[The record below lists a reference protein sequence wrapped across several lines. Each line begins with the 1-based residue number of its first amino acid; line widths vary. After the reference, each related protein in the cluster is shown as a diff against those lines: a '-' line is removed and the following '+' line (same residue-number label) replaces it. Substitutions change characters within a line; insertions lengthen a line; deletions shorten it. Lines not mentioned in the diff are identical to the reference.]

1 MIQKLD
7 NKDRVISQKIRAVFQ
22 KSYAVEAKLL
32 NAKNFP
38 PLQRILGNFLQS
50 NTTFFGFLKNE
61 KFAGIIEISEY
72 HSHTHINSLVV
83 EPQFFRQGIAS
94 KLMQYVIH
102 KFDSKRITVETGVLN
117 TPACQLYKNFNFKEV
132 MQWDTDHGVR
142 KIRFERTN
150 NSCNNKKV

>member
-7 NKDRVISQKIRAVFQ
+7 NKNRAVSKKIRAVFQ
-22 KSYAVEAKLL
+22 ASYAIEAALL

-38 PLQRILGNFLQS
+38 PLQRTLEEFLES
-50 NTTFFGFLKNE
+50 NTAFFGVLKNDE
-61 KFAGIIEISEY
+61 FAGVIEISEY

-83 EPQFFRQGIAS
+83 EPKFFRQGIAS
-94 KLMQYVIH
+94 KLMQFVIH
-102 KFDSKRITVETGVLN
+102 KFDSKRFTVETGVLN

-142 KIRFERTN
+142 KIQFECTN
-150 NSCNNKKV
+150 NSYKIK

>member
-7 NKDRVISQKIRAVFQ
+7 NKNRAVSKKIRAVFQ
-22 KSYAVEAKLL
+22 ASYAIEARLL

-38 PLQRILGNFLQS
+38 PLQRTLEEFLES
-50 NTTFFGFLKNE
+50 NTAFFGVLKNDE
-61 KFAGIIEISEY
+61 FAGVIEISEY

-83 EPQFFRQGIAS
+83 EPKFFRQGIAS
-94 KLMQYVIH
+94 KLMQFVIH
-102 KFDSKRITVETGVLN
+102 KFEQSKKLTVETGVLN

-142 KIRFERTN
+142 KIQFECIN
-150 NSCNNKKV
+150 NSYKIK

>member
-7 NKDRVISQKIRAVFQ
+7 NKNRAVSKKIRAVFQ
-22 KSYAVEAKLL
+22 ASYAIEAALL

-38 PLQRILGNFLQS
+38 PLQRTLEEFLES
-50 NTTFFGFLKNE
+50 NTAFFGVLKNDE
-61 KFAGIIEISEY
+61 FAGVIEISEY

-83 EPQFFRQGIAS
+83 EPKFFRQGIAS
-94 KLMQYVIH
+94 KLMQFVIH
-102 KFDSKRITVETGVLN
+102 KFDSKRFTVETGVLN

-142 KIRFERTN
+142 KIQFECTN
-150 NSCNNKKV
+150 KTYKIK

>member
-7 NKDRVISQKIRAVFQ
+7 NKNRAVSKKIRAVFQ
-22 KSYAVEAKLL
+22 ASYAIEAALL

-38 PLQRILGNFLQS
+38 PLQRTLEEFLES
-50 NTTFFGFLKNE
+50 NTAFFGVLKNDE
-61 KFAGIIEISEY
+61 FAGVIEISEY

-83 EPQFFRQGIAS
+83 EPKFFRQGIAS
-94 KLMQYVIH
+94 KLMQFVIH
-102 KFDSKRITVETGVLN
+102 KFDSKRFTVETGVLN

-142 KIRFERTN
+142 KIQFECTK
-150 NSCNNKKV
+150 NSYKIK

>member
-7 NKDRVISQKIRAVFQ
+7 NKNRAVSKKIRAVFQ
-22 KSYAVEAKLL
+22 ASYAIEAALL

-38 PLQRILGNFLQS
+38 PLQRTLEEFLES
-50 NTTFFGFLKNE
+50 NTAFFGVLKNDE
-61 KFAGIIEISEY
+61 FAGVIEISEY

-83 EPQFFRQGIAS
+83 EPKFFRQGIAS
-94 KLMQYVIH
+94 KLMQFVIH
-102 KFDSKRITVETGVLN
+102 KFDSKRFTVETGVLN

-142 KIRFERTN
+142 KIQFECTN
-150 NSCNNKKV
+150 KSYKIK

>member
-7 NKDRVISQKIRAVFQ
+7 NKNRAVSKKIRAVFQ
-22 KSYAVEAKLL
+22 ASYAIEAELL

-38 PLQRILGNFLQS
+38 PLQRTLEEFLES
-50 NTTFFGFLKNE
+50 NTAFFGVLKNDE
-61 KFAGIIEISEY
+61 FAGVIEISEY

-83 EPQFFRQGIAS
+83 EPKFFRQGIAS
-94 KLMQYVIH
+94 KLMQFVIH
-102 KFDSKRITVETGVLN
+102 KFDSKRFTVETGVLN

-142 KIRFERTN
+142 KIQFECIN
-150 NSCNNKKV
+150 NSYKIK

>member
-22 KSYAVEAKLL
+22 ASYAVEAKLL
-32 NAKNFP
+32 NAKDFP
-38 PLQRILGNFLQS
+38 PLQRTLENFLQS
-50 NTTFFGFLKNE
+50 NTTFFGVLKNE
-61 KFAGIIEISEY
+61 DFAGVIEISEY

-83 EPQFFRQGIAS
+83 EPKFFRRGIAS

-102 KFDSKRITVETGVLN
+102 KFDSKKIIVETGVLN
-117 TPACQLYKNFNFKEV
+117 TPACQLYKFFNFNEV
-132 MQWDTDHGVR
+132 EQWNTDHGVR

-150 NSCNNKKV
+150 NSCNNK

>member
-7 NKDRVISQKIRAVFQ
+7 NKNRAVSKKIRAVFQ
-22 KSYAVEAKLL
+22 ASYAIEARLL

-38 PLQRILGNFLQS
+38 PLQRTLEEFLES
-50 NTTFFGFLKNE
+50 NTAFFGVLKNDE
-61 KFAGIIEISEY
+61 FAGVIEISEY

-83 EPQFFRQGIAS
+83 EPKFFRQGIAS
-94 KLMQYVIH
+94 KLMQFVIH
-102 KFDSKRITVETGVLN
+102 KFDSKRFTVETGVLN

-142 KIRFERTN
+142 KIQFECTK
-150 NSCNNKKV
+150 NSYKIK

>member
-7 NKDRVISQKIRAVFQ
+7 NKNRAVSKKIRAVFQ
-22 KSYAVEAKLL
+22 ASYAIEAALL

-38 PLQRILGNFLQS
+38 PLQRTLEQFLES
-50 NTTFFGFLKNE
+50 NTIFFGVLKNDE
-61 KFAGIIEISEY
+61 FAGVIEISEY

-83 EPQFFRQGIAS
+83 EPKFFRQGIAS
-94 KLMQYVIH
+94 KLMQFVIH
-102 KFDSKRITVETGVLN
+102 KFDSKRFTVETGVLN

-142 KIRFERTN
+142 KIQFECTK
-150 NSCNNKKV
+150 NSYKIK